1 MEHPHKM
8 AVSKLWTHK
17 RFRDKSSFFKIM
29 KLDRSHQS
37 VKILTGF
44 IADSSYMFNK
54 IQFNIGSI
62 DYDSK
67 QIFSFTIRIVSTRT
81 TLIEIF
87 FPQWCCC
94 NSFDSFFDWKINL
107 ILKKRK
113 ISFSVWDEM
122 LWLHKNSWLF

>member
-1 MEHPHKM
+1 
-8 AVSKLWTHK
+8 
-17 RFRDKSSFFKIM
+17 M

-67 QIFSFTIRIVSTRT
+67 QIFSFTIRIVSTRA

-87 FPQWCCC
+87 FLQ
-94 NSFDSFFDWKINL
+94 
-107 ILKKRK
+107 
-113 ISFSVWDEM
+113 
-122 LWLHKNSWLF
+122 